1 MKHLV
6 IDKSNFTKNKL
17 LSKLESYLSNIKN
30 VDTIIFDIHNTIEYN
45 DKEIDT
51 TIFKFIKENYKK
63 INIVL
68 LSYDGNDE
76 RIEHNNNLLDN
87 YSDIFKDIPKIFI
100 KKRKKHYI
108 IGYIAKLLKNK
119 YNSYKNI
126 MFVDD
131 NYMNITDAKKLIT
144 RIERF
149 KIVHYTAH
157 TKRKSP
163 EGIDDIQNILK
174 NFSI

>member
-6 IDKSNFTKNKL
+6 LDKTDFSKKKL
-17 LSKLESYLSNIKN
+17 LSKLEGYLPNIKN
-30 VDTIIFDIHNTIEYN
+30 EDTIEFDIHNTIEYN
-45 DKEIDT
+45 DKEIDST
-51 TIFKFIKENYKK
+51 LFKFIKENYKK

-68 LSYDGNDE
+68 LSYDGNDK
-76 RIEHNNNLLDN
+76 RIEYNNNLLDN
-87 YSDIFKDIPKIFI
+87 HSDIFKDIPKIFI

-144 RIERF
+144 RIDRF
-149 KIVHYTAH
+149 QIIHYTAH
-157 TKRKSP
+157 TERKSP
-163 EGIDDIQNILK
+163 EGIDDIENILNK
-174 NFSI
+174 FLS

>member
-1 MKHLV
+1 MKHLILDK
-6 IDKSNFTKNKL
+6 IDFTKNKL

-30 VDTIIFDIHNTIEYN
+30 VDTIVFDIHNTIEYN
-45 DKEIDT
+45 DKEIDSVL
-51 TIFKFIKENYKK
+51 FKFIKANYKK
-63 INIVL
+63 VNIIL

-119 YNSYKNI
+119 YSSYKNI
-126 MFVDD
+126 IFVDD

-149 KIVHYTAH
+149 QIIHYTAH

-163 EGIDDIQNILK
+163 EGIDNIENIL
-174 NFSI
+174 NRFSN